1 MKQEIAWT
9 NEVDEQA
16 AVQKLVS
23 QLTLAGRK
31 YNLVMFF
38 ASVSY
43 DFAELSKLLKEQF
56 PESEVVGCSTS
67 GEISTHGFTKHSIV
81 LTTMECADTRVK
93 GVLIKGAAKFPM
105 IHKKDILDAMKAC
118 NIFPGA
124 KRHDDSF
131 AITFVNG
138 LCNAEERLLSLLYS
152 VVDDSGFQ
160 VLGGSA
166 GDDLEF
172 NTTYTSLNGQVVT
185 DGGVVVFV
193 KTTKRFVIEKENIFR
208 RSGKKVKL
216 TKVDTENRKLIEI
229 NDVPAAT
236 EYSRIVGIPE
246 SKIGEASLM
255 HPIGRILGDNTFI
268 SSIASVNPDKSF
280 AMYCR
285 VMPNTVVD
293 IMELGDVK
301 KIIDDTCIKTKE
313 AIPQP
318 GFVFFINCILR
329 TLQFDSDKNGDYLV
343 STYNKHFGKVCG
355 FSSYGEQIHK
365 VNSNQTL
372 VVLAMEE

>member
-9 NEVDEQA
+9 KEIGEEA
-16 AVQKLVS
+16 AVRNLVS
-23 QLTLAGRK
+23 QLKSTDKK

-43 DFAELSKLLKEQF
+43 DFAVLSKLLKDEF
-56 PESEVVGCSTS
+56 PNSEVVGCSTS
-67 GEISTHGFTKHSIV
+67 GEISAHGFTKNSIV
-81 LTTMECADTRVK
+81 LTTMECNDTKVK
-93 GVLIKGAAKFPM
+93 GVLIRGAAKFPM
-105 IHKKDILDAMKAC
+105 IHKKDILATMKEC
-118 NIFPGA
+118 GIFPGA

-152 VVDDSGFQ
+152 VVDDAEFQ

-172 NTTYTSLNGQVVT
+172 NTTYTSLNGEVVT

-193 KTTKRFVIEKENIFR
+193 KTAKRFLIEKENIFQ

-216 TKVDTENRKLIEI
+216 TKVDTENRKLLEI
-229 NDVPAAT
+229 NEVPAAT
-236 EYSRIVGIPE
+236 EYSRVVGIPE

-255 HPIGRILGDNTFI
+255 HPIGRILGNNTFI
-268 SSIASVNPDKSF
+268 SSIASVNADKSF
-280 AMYCR
+280 NMYCR

-301 KIIDDTCIKTKE
+301 QIIDDTCIKMKNT
-313 AIPQP
+313 IPEP

-329 TLQFDSDKNGDYLV
+329 TLQFDTDKNGDYLV

-355 FSSYGEQIHK
+355 FSSYGEQIHR

-372 VVLAMEE
+372 VVLAIEG